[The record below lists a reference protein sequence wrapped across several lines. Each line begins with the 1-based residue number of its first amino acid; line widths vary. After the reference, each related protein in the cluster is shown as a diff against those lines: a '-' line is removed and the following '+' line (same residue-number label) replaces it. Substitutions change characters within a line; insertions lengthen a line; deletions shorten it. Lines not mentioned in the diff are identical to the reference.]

1 MENLLI
7 YMTGPYL
14 IYDIIEKKIH
24 ILNDLKSHQK
34 WFVVLIHDN
43 IKDYHPKMKWNSF
56 QVYSEM
62 EV

>member
-1 MENLLI
+1 
-7 YMTGPYL
+7 MTSPYL
-14 IYDIIEKKIH
+14 IYNIIEKKIH

-34 WFVVLIHDN
+34 WFVVLMSIIHDN
-43 IKDYHPKMKWNSF
+43 IKNYHPKIKWTSF

>member
-1 MENLLI
+1 
-7 YMTGPYL
+7 MTGPYL

-43 IKDYHPKMKWNSF
+43 IKDDHPKMKWNSF